1 MKIAPSLYNAP
12 LMRLEQILQ
21 TLEDEGIE
29 ILHVDVMDGHFVPA
43 LSFGEKIVDQIHS
56 DSPLYLDVHLM
67 VDKPEQFLAR
77 FQNAD
82 GITIHAEATAH
93 PAYCLDAIHRMGKD
107 AGLALNPGTPVS
119 LVEDLLPL
127 CDRVLVMTVNPG
139 RGGEMFRE
147 EMNQKILKLK
157 DIRSQKQLSF
167 EIQADGNITEQT
179 IQKLDA
185 DCAVS
190 GGFLFQS
197 PDLAGNIRRLN
208 ANAHN

>member
-190 GGFLFQS
+190 GSFLFQS